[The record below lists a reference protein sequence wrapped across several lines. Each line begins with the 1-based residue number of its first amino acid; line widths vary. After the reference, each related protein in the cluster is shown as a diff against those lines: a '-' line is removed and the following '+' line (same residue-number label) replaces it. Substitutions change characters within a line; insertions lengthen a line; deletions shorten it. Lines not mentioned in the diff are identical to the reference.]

1 MPGLFCVYEEF
12 IMNDDILKIVLDKV
26 EIVDTLKDVVTSIRT
41 IRSELNIA
49 PSKKIDVL
57 ISINDKSDSE
67 LFQKIEDTIIDI
79 SRIEKLKIDVSIDK
93 PKKSAVGIC
102 KKCVIYVPLGDL
114 VDTKSEVQRLEK
126 RLREIEDLI
135 ASIKKKLDNKS
146 FVDNAPIEIVNHE
159 KNKLMSNYS

>member
-1 MPGLFCVYEEF
+1 MTKKTFYGLPE
-12 IMNDDILKIVLDKV
+12 KV
-26 EIVDTLKDVVTSIRT
+26 K
-41 IRSELNIA
+41 
-49 PSKKIDVL
+49 
-57 ISINDKSDSE
+57 
-67 LFQKIEDTIIDI
+67 F
-79 SRIEKLKIDVSIDK
+79 
-93 PKKSAVGIC
+93 C

-159 KNKLMSNYS
+159 KNKLNDFIVERDKIIDNIVLLK